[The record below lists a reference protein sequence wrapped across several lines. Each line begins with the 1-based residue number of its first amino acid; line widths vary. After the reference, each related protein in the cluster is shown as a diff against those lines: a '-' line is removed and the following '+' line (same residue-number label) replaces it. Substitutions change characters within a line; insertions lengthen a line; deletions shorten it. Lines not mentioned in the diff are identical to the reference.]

1 MRVPD
6 KNIAEVFDRGFTVV
20 ENFIDKDTLAAARE
34 ALFRVYPKP
43 EDYFADPEKY
53 PQYGKSQFS
62 GIHVFPFPAWE
73 LNRICVYPDLV
84 DMAERFLGTKEIDL
98 YKGELWAKYAGAI
111 NYDQFH
117 HRDYRNHTI
126 VVPRED
132 NTNAQMTT
140 FVLLS
145 TSGRMTGQRR
155 SCRSSTRATFPSAPP
170 ARNSATCST
179 RKFPS
184 RDRRGA

>member
-73 LNRICVYPDLV
+73 LNRICVY
-84 DMAERFLGTKEIDL
+84 
-98 YKGELWAKYAGAI
+98 
-111 NYDQFH
+111 
-117 HRDYRNHTI
+117 
-126 VVPRED
+126 
-132 NTNAQMTT
+132 
-140 FVLLS
+140 
-145 TSGRMTGQRR
+145 
-155 SCRSSTRATFPSAPP
+155 
-170 ARNSATCST
+170 
-179 RKFPS
+179 
-184 RDRRGA
+184 